1 VSDFVGGISG
11 VTGQL
16 MLFVHIKLHM
26 AQRAVLYFNDNNNGA
41 VISMY
46 VMKTYESIAGSF

>member
-1 VSDFVGGISG
+1 MSDFVGGISG